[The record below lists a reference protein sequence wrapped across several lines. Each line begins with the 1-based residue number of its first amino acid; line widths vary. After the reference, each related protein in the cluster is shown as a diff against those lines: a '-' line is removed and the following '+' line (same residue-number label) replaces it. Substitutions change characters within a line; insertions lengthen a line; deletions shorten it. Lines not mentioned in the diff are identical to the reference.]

1 MSPLNYSIW
10 FFFVFVSFHVLNSL
24 FFSNIQKKIFFS
36 YFACLLFLVFLVL
49 LIHFCSAFMSFSFF
63 LFFFYFCFPIGL
75 ILHILSFHDFL
86 HLLLIPA
93 FLFSSLFISCL
104 FFSIH
109 RFQNATLLH
118 DLIFYIF
125 LLIFPSYFPSLF
137 PRMTFLWQLVL
148 WYSIIIKLFCLLSI
162 SRLFVSFNFF
172 FFKIAIFF
180 SLRFVSRLS
189 FSYTFPFSFNYIP
202 HNSLSFLFFAFCLY
216 LPISSTVFSPIIS
229 NARWTQAL
237 MHIWFNNCVYPFPCF

>member
-10 FFFVFVSFHVLNSL
+10 FFFVFVFFRVLNSL
-24 FFSNIQKKIFFS
+24 FFLYSDKKRHFLFCMPFVSRFS
-36 YFACLLFLVFLVL
+36 CSPYSLLFCLY
-49 LIHFCSAFMSFSFF
+49 AF
-63 LFFFYFCFPIGL
+63 LFLSIFFYFCFPIGL
-75 ILHILSFHDFL
+75 ILHFLSFHDFL

-137 PRMTFLWQLVL
+137 PRMTFLW
-148 WYSIIIKLFCLLSI
+148 
-162 SRLFVSFNFF
+162 R
-172 FFKIAIFF
+172 
-180 SLRFVSRLS
+180 
-189 FSYTFPFSFNYIP
+189 
-202 HNSLSFLFFAFCLY
+202 
-216 LPISSTVFSPIIS
+216 
-229 NARWTQAL
+229 
-237 MHIWFNNCVYPFPCF
+237 